1 MMDKRQRIEQ
11 AIAAQESLRATVGDA
26 IIDETIAALRKK
38 LTHLE
43 KPEQQRKLVTIPP
56 FATLSSS
63 DTATIKLSLQGDS
76 SDTLSASLTTYAARS
91 TFLPMVEK

>member
-1 MMDKRQRIEQ
+1 MDERQRIEQ
-11 AIAAQESLRATVGDA
+11 AIAAQESHRATVGDA

-38 LTHLE
+38 LAHLE